1 MKNNDVK
8 SPVTIASPPPLSH
21 RLLVDSVPRM
31 GQHVVLKVSDTILEK
46 IAEELDLPSVKRM
59 EANFL
64 IVPSRSGITRITGEV
79 KASVEQV
86 CVVSMEAFPF
96 EIQERVDLRY
106 MDADKLERPVK
117 AEVERSLDDEDPP
130 EPIYDGVIDLGA
142 LAVEFIAL
150 ALEPFPRKSGVELPV
165 QTDSGRLESPFAVLA
180 ALKKSPKT

>member
-1 MKNNDVK
+1 
-8 SPVTIASPPPLSH
+8 
-21 RLLVDSVPRM
+21 
-31 GQHVVLKVSDTILEK
+31 
-46 IAEELDLPSVKRM
+46 
-59 EANFL
+59 
-64 IVPSRSGITRITGEV
+64 
-79 KASVEQV
+79 
-86 CVVSMEAFPF
+86 MEAFPF